1 MQITFESISD
11 LSITMLDD
19 KPDLELGSQ
28 IGIHSHG
35 IQPTYG
41 MTADS
46 MGFNSFTMAIK
57 LGDKH
62 V

>member
-1 MQITFESISD
+1 MQITFESISN

-19 KPDLELGSQ
+19 KPDLELGTQ

-46 MGFNSFTMAIK
+46 LGFNSFYMTINIE
-57 LGDKH
+57 GQS
-62 V
+62 

>member
-11 LSITMLDD
+11 ISITMLDD

-35 IQPTYG
+35 IQPTCG

-46 MGFNSFTMAIK
+46 MGFNSFAMTINFK
-57 LGDKH
+57 DKS
-62 V
+62 